1 MMGQHRRHPSA
12 TPLPQALVP
21 VLPFPWAAPQQAHH
35 YGTGCVERHGRLGA
49 SSMRLCSKHVN
60 KSIFKWEAVG
70 EGEPPRAGLIC
81 HQQGLARGLEVQVQ
95 TFAFPYGFLGEK
107 KPISCK
113 QEELCS
119 RRALGTLQAPPAPA
133 PSCPLC
139 VPRDWTLSLGPAWPH
154 FVSPVT
160 PFSCLLPAN
169 MDATSPL
176 PSLGCQDPAMLEGD
190 ATLAPARALCP
201 HLNGGLKM
209 LGLPGKAGAKRRPC
223 CQGDAD
229 GDIVLLSAVY
239 PRHEECNHGFPLP
252 ATELGAAAL
261 VTTKTTQNSTGE
273 ERA

>member
-1 MMGQHRRHPSA
+1 MC
-12 TPLPQALVP
+12 T
-21 VLPFPWAAPQQAHH
+21 
-35 YGTGCVERHGRLGA
+35 RLGKIPRMKEEGEIQWQERSGPDGRA
-49 SSMRLCSKHVN
+49 SEAPLGYSPATSPGPCPPVPLGCTPASPPLWHWMHGKA
-60 KSIFKWEAVG
+60 WEAWG
-70 EGEPPRAGLIC
+70 
-81 HQQGLARGLEVQVQ
+81 QQH
-95 TFAFPYGFLGEK
+95 
-107 KPISCK
+107 
-113 QEELCS
+113 
-119 RRALGTLQAPPAPA
+119 APVFKA
-133 PSCPLC
+133 S
-139 VPRDWTLSLGPAWPH
+139 
-154 FVSPVT
+154 
-160 PFSCLLPAN
+160 N

-209 LGLPGKAGAKRRPC
+209 PGLPGKAGAKRRPC

-261 VTTKTTQNSTGE
+261 VTTKTTQDSTGE